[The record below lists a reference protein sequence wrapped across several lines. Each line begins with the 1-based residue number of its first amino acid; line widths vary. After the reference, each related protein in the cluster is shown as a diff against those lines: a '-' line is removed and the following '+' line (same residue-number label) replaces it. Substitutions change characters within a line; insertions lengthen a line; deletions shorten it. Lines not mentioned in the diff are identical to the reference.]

1 MKNDDVFVLGYFVK
15 LLQLKQLAYHLAF
28 QSRMVPEVN
37 CYEIIEGLGDF
48 VCLFAFYY
56 NGAGWSSCPTKKK
69 MSLSW
74 SRTAY
79 SRDSSIV
86 NLLPQPEASSQSFAL
101 SLDYF
106 FLAHFVHFLHYTY

>member
-56 NGAGWSSCPTKKK
+56 NGAG
-69 MSLSW
+69 
-74 SRTAY
+74 
-79 SRDSSIV
+79 
-86 NLLPQPEASSQSFAL
+86 
-101 SLDYF
+101 
-106 FLAHFVHFLHYTY
+106 